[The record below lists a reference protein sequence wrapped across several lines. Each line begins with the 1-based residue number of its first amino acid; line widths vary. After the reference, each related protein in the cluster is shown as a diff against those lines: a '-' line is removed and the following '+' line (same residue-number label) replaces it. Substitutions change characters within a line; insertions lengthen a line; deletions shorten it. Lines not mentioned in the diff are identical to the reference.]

1 MPDIPEK
8 QQIPDDKL
16 FFGGKKESNDVHD
29 IHHVHQIDLSLAID
43 ANAEGLNNAKGII
56 DKALIESS
64 ANPGALGRPE
74 FAEAIRLVSANQSAW
89 FEYRSKIKSMKPS
102 GVPMADIDA
111 MVTGQSANGDKQD
124 SAAAELIELV
134 MSQGTLFYDSQ
145 ADKAFLSIEI
155 KEIEHTLAI
164 GSKAFID
171 WLSYSY
177 YTTTK
182 ARQFGWK
189 VSE

>member
-56 DKALIESS
+56 DKALNESS
-64 ANPGALGRPE
+64 ANPGALGSPE
-74 FAEAIRLVSANQSAW
+74 FAEAVKLVSANQCAW

-102 GVPMADIDA
+102 GVPMANIDNMTA
-111 MVTGQSANGDKQD
+111 QSATGDRQD
-124 SAAAELIELV
+124 STAAELIGLVLCSGEL
-134 MSQGTLFYDSQ
+134 FFDAQ
-145 ADKAFLSIEI
+145 ADKAFVSVNIKDVAHTSTLSTKPSASI
-155 KEIEHTLAI
+155 TLA
-164 GSKAFID
+164 KP
-171 WLSYSY
+171 
-177 YTTTK
+177 
-182 ARQFGWK
+182 
-189 VSE
+189 